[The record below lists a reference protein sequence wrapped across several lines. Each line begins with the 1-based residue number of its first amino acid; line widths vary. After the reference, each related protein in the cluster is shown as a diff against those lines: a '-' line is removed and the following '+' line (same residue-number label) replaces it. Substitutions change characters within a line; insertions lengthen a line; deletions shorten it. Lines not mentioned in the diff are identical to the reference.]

1 NVRPPSSL
9 RHTAATGSPDAS
21 SPTARGTATSP
32 RGGPETLGPVLMP
45 AVSLC
50 RSRMVDDSAP
60 TSSGAG
66 PARCRPK
73 KRPARFGA
81 MSRATTA
88 LLTDRYELT
97 MLEASLQSGAAHRR
111 SVFEVFSRRL
121 SGGRRY
127 GVVAGT
133 GRVLDAI
140 ADFTFSGAEID
151 WLREQGV

>member
-1 NVRPPSSL
+1 
-9 RHTAATGSPDAS
+9 
-21 SPTARGTATSP
+21 
-32 RGGPETLGPVLMP
+32 
-45 AVSLC
+45 
-50 RSRMVDDSAP
+50 
-60 TSSGAG
+60 
-66 PARCRPK
+66 
-73 KRPARFGA
+73 

-97 MLEASLQSGAAHRR
+97 MLEASLESGAAQRD
-111 SVFEVFSRRL
+111 SVFEVFARRL

-151 WLREQGV
+151 WLREAGVGGAEALDFLAGSRLGADVLGYAEG

>member
-1 NVRPPSSL
+1 
-9 RHTAATGSPDAS
+9 
-21 SPTARGTATSP
+21 
-32 RGGPETLGPVLMP
+32 
-45 AVSLC
+45 
-50 RSRMVDDSAP
+50 
-60 TSSGAG
+60 
-66 PARCRPK
+66 
-73 KRPARFGA
+73 

-97 MLEASLQSGAAHRR
+97 MLEASLESGAAHRD

-151 WLREQGV
+151 WLREAGVVGRSEEHTSELQSRGHLVCRLLLETKKAT